1 MIMTKMKGSKRAQ
14 AKKIRPG
21 IVRKQAQAQKITD
34 AIKGAKTVAL
44 IDVRALPDR
53 LLQAARKQL
62 RGKAVFLMAKNTVL
76 HRALESSKK
85 GKDLADRIR
94 VPSVLVLTDLTAYQL
109 FRHFKLSRAKV
120 AAKPGQIAD
129 VDIVVKEGETDL
141 PPGPALSELKGAG
154 INAQIKAGKIVV
166 AKDSV
171 VAKAG
176 AKIPDAVC
184 KALQK
189 LNVLPFMAGLTMVA
203 AEEEG
208 RLFEAQILDIDEEV
222 LKTDLGLSL
231 GLAYSMSIH
240 CAYPTGDN
248 RVQLLSS
255 ALAQAR
261 ALASESGAYSPAH
274 MESLLASAVRLQSAL
289 EGKAGASA
297 AEKSS

>member
-1 MIMTKMKGSKRAQ
+1 MTKMKGSRRSQ
-14 AKKIRPG
+14 AKKIRPAL
-21 IVRKQAQAQKITD
+21 VRKQAQVEKIAQ

-62 RGKAVFLMAKNTVL
+62 RGKAVFLMAKNSVL
-76 HRALESSKK
+76 HRSLEMSPK
-85 GKDLADRIR
+85 GKGLADRIR
-94 VPSVLVLTDLTAYQL
+94 VPSVLVLTDLTAYGL
-109 FRHFKLSRAKV
+109 FRHFKLTRAKV

-129 VDIVVKEGETDL
+129 VDIIVKEGETDL

-176 AKIPDAVC
+176 TKIPDAVC

-208 RLFEAQILDIDEEV
+208 RLFEAQILDIDEET
-222 LKTDLGLSL
+222 LQSDLACSI
-231 GLAYSMSIH
+231 GLAYNMSIH
-240 CAYPTGDN
+240 CAYPTEDN
-248 RVQLLSS
+248 RVQLLSG

-261 ALASESGAYSPAH
+261 ALASESGAYSPAY
-274 MESLLASAVRLQSAL
+274 MESLLASAIRLQNAL
-289 EGKAGASA
+289 EGKAGASTEA
-297 AEKSS
+297 KSS